1 MTDRKKWLLR
11 GGAAAVVIAALVAG
25 TLFLFPGLGKNRIT
39 AYFPTTT
46 GIYAGDDV
54 RVLGVTVGKIASIDP
69 EGENAKVEMDVD
81 SGIDIPADAK
91 AIIVAPSLV
100 AARFIQLTPVFT
112 GGATMGDDAEI
123 PLERTAVP
131 VEWDEIKAE
140 LSKLSTALGP
150 EGGADQGSLGRFIDT
165 AADNLEG
172 NGDSI
177 RATLRELS
185 ATMHTLSQGRTDLFS
200 TIRNLQTFVSALS
213 ASNQQIVQFSGR
225 LASVSEVLAD
235 NTDEL
240 GVALSD
246 LNVAMGD
253 VQRFV
258 SDNRAGLTESV
269 QRLADATQV
278 LAQKRP
284 ELELALH
291 IAPNALANFN
301 NVYQPAAGSITGV
314 LAGANANN
322 PINMVCGMIEGL
334 ESNESD
340 RSAELCKEFLGPV
353 LNSVAMNYPGILT
366 NPATGVA
373 AMPDQLTFSPPSL
386 ENQIPARSAKAPAKP
401 VAGPLGGLPTINV
414 PKDLESLLKP
424 GGGR

>member
-11 GGAAAVVIAALVAG
+11 GGIAALVIAALVAG
-25 TLFLFPGLGKNRIT
+25 TMFLFPGLGKDRIT

-69 EGENAKVEMDVD
+69 EGDNARVEMDVD
-81 SGIDIPADAK
+81 SGVDIPADAK

-100 AARFIQLTPVFT
+100 SARFIQLTPVFT
-112 GGATMGDDAEI
+112 GGATLGDDAEI

-140 LSKLSTALGP
+140 LAKLSTALGP

-172 NGDSI
+172 NGDNI
-177 RATLRELS
+177 RNTLRELS
-185 ATMHTLSQGRTDLFS
+185 DTMHTLSQGRTDLFS

-213 ASNQQIVQFSGR
+213 ASNQQIVQFSGH
-225 LASVSEVLAD
+225 LASVSSVLAD

-246 LNVAMGD
+246 LNVALGD

-258 SDNRAGLTESV
+258 SENRAGLTESV
-269 QRLADATQV
+269 ERLADATAV

-284 ELELALH
+284 EIERVLH

-301 NVYQPAAGSITGV
+301 NIYQPAAGSLTGV
-314 LAGANANN
+314 LAASNANN
-322 PINMVCGMIEGL
+322 PINMVCGMVEAL
-334 ESNESD
+334 ETNDSA
-340 RSAELCKEFLGPV
+340 RSADLCAQYLGPV
-353 LNSVAMNYPGILT
+353 LNSVAMNYPGILS

-373 AMPDQLTFSPPSL
+373 ALPDQLTFSPPSL
-386 ENQIPARSAKAPAKP
+386 QNEIPARSAKPPAKP
-401 VAGPLGGLPTINV
+401 IAGPLGGLPTIDV
-414 PKDLESLLKP
+414 PKDLGSLLAP

>member
-1 MTDRKKWLLR
+1 MTDRKKWILR
-11 GGAAAVVIAALVAG
+11 GVSAVVVIAALVAG

-46 GIYAGDDV
+46 GIYPGDDV

-69 EGENAKVEMDVD
+69 EGENARVEMDVD
-81 SGIDIPADAK
+81 SDVDIPADAK

-100 AARFIQLTPVFT
+100 AARFIQLTPVYT
-112 GGATMGDDAEI
+112 GGETMGDDAEI
-123 PLERTAVP
+123 PVERTAVP

-140 LSKLSTALGP
+140 LAKLSTALGP

-172 NGDSI
+172 NGESI
-177 RATLRELS
+177 NKTLRELS
-185 ATMHTLSQGRTDLFS
+185 DTMHTLSQGRTDLFS
-200 TIRNLQTFVSALS
+200 TIRNLQAFVNALS
-213 ASNQQIVQFSGR
+213 ASNQQIVQFSGH
-225 LASVSEVLAD
+225 LASVSSVLAD

-240 GVALSD
+240 GVALAD

-258 SDNRAGLTESV
+258 SENRAGLTESV
-269 QRLADATQV
+269 ERLADATQV

-284 ELELALH
+284 EIERVLH

-301 NVYQPAAGSITGV
+301 NIYQPAAGSLTGV
-314 LAGANANN
+314 IAASNANN
-322 PINMVCGMIEGL
+322 PINMICGMVEAL
-334 ESNESD
+334 DTNDSD
-340 RSAELCKEFLGPV
+340 KSSDLCAQFLGPV
-353 LNSVAMNYPGILT
+353 LNSVKMNYPGILT
-366 NPATGVA
+366 NPATGVQA
-373 AMPDQLTFSPPSL
+373 LPDQLTFSPPSL
-386 ENQIPARSAKAPAKP
+386 ENQIPARAAKSTLKP
-401 VAGPLGGLPTINV
+401 IAGPLAGLPTINV